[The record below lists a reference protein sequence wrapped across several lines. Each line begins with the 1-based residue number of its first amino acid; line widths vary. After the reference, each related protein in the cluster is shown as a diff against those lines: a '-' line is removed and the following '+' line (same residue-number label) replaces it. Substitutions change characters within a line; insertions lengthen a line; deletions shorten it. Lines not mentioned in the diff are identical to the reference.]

1 MSFERDIPLFKPW
14 AAVIRNQIFA
24 TEMFGSVSSLS
35 SRLMTTVFEI
45 LPSNRIEPHGEHT
58 TTLGIPSQLA
68 CLIAACTH
76 AFLSFH
82 FRVDQLYREGT
93 ATTNAGLHTHVQ
105 SADLPLVGREEASQ
119 PEPPQ

>member
-1 MSFERDIPLFKPW
+1 M
-14 AAVIRNQIFA
+14 IRNQIFD

-35 SRLMTTVFEI
+35 SRLMTTVLEI

-58 TTLGIPSQLA
+58 STPGIPSQLA
-68 CLIAACTH
+68 CPMATCTH

-82 FRVDQLYREGT
+82 FRVDQLYWEGT

-105 SADLPLVGREEASQ
+105 SADLPLVGREEADQ